1 MRIITNLNPIT
12 ILDGA
17 PLVLT
22 RVKSLAIHEFSGL
35 DKSKEAAALRLSVSL
50 RVIIAHLGTWLEV
63 FDAASPELLA
73 LINLKEM

>member
-1 MRIITNLNPIT
+1 MVAILDMTLARMMTCITNFNPVT

-35 DKSKEAAALRLSVSL
+35 VES
-50 RVIIAHLGTWLEV
+50 
-63 FDAASPELLA
+63 
-73 LINLKEM
+73 